1 MFKSK
6 IDVCSRDTDG
16 LGHVNNTSL
25 PIWFETARN
34 PLYKIFNP
42 DMRLHPDSWN
52 IIMVHLSVDY
62 LDQIYY
68 GYEVEIRTY
77 VSKIGNSSF
86 TVYQEAWQNGVK
98 KATGEVVLVYFDF
111 NNQKSMR
118 IPDDIRKDL
127 SEHLL

>member
-1 MFKSK
+1 M
-6 IDVCSRDTDG
+6 
-16 LGHVNNTSL
+16 
-25 PIWFETARN
+25 
-34 PLYKIFNP
+34 
-42 DMRLHPDSWN
+42 
-52 IIMVHLSVDY
+52 
-62 LDQIYY
+62 
-68 GYEVEIRTY
+68 EIRTY